1 VAAQEHPIDICN
13 VCHVSYYVN
22 EMREEYVPDTS
33 GLSPTGYVLQLTCV
47 DCDGKILD
55 PAPVRHLRLVKS

>member
-22 EMREEYVPDTS
+22 EMREEE
-33 GLSPTGYVLQLTCV
+33 
-47 DCDGKILD
+47 
-55 PAPVRHLRLVKS
+55 PVRHLRLVKG